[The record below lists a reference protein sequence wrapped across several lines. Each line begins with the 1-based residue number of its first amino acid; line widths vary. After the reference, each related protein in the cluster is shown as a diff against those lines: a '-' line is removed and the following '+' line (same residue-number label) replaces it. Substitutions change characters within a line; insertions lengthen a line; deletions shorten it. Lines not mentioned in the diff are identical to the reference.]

1 MTADW
6 RQNGACK
13 TLDPEVF
20 FTSGPPGRALEDL
33 CRACPSLIPCTFD
46 ALRRGDS
53 GYQAGLQVGQRHA
66 IRQWNRAAKKRVAEQ
81 AKAGRAS

>member
-1 MTADW
+1 MADW

-13 TLDPEVF
+13 TLDPEAF

-66 IRQWNRAAKKRVAEQ
+66 IRQWNRAAKKRIAEQ